1 MWSWVFS
8 NIYLYYEVCLLTIF
22 RCACKCSFHQWKGNS
37 VGVWPMLCL
46 SSLYFFNKIK
56 CNMSRMILW
65 FYLHGCLIIPCWC
78 LYLLEFMSFIALRCW
93 LRFKFNALFVNQG
106 VMRWRS
112 FMELHEMLVSSN
124 IKLSIGVASWHTCI
138 LYHLEN
144 MKPWREWKYGLWA
157 ILVCTCPNTG
167 HFISHF
173 LIRFCT

>member
-93 LRFKFNALFVNQG
+93 LQFKFNALFVNQG
-106 VMRWRS
+106 LMLWWS

-124 IKLSIGVASWHTCI
+124 IKLNWSCKDIHAFYTIWRIWNLGENGKMVYGLSWYVHVLTRGI
-138 LYHLEN
+138 LY
-144 MKPWREWKYGLWA
+144 
-157 ILVCTCPNTG
+157 
-167 HFISHF
+167 
-173 LIRFCT
+173 LIF